1 MSSALAGPAG
11 WWRRRSLRARLMTIG
26 LLGLAVALAVGS
38 AALYVALSVASQHDL
53 DRRARA
59 TAAQVAELV
68 TSGRLPDPI
77 PVTGAESVQVVDAH
91 GRVLSAT
98 ANGDRLSPLL
108 SADELTRAESS
119 PVTVSG
125 SRLGMSSSLRVSATP
140 VSSTRN
146 APVVVVAE
154 PVADLARS
162 QHLLVVTLLVTYP
175 LLLLVL
181 GLIAWRVIGAAL
193 RPVESL
199 RSAAER
205 VSGSGQDERL
215 PVPESR
221 DEIHALAVT
230 LNSMLDRLTAARER
244 EHSFVANVAHEL
256 RSPLASLRVQVDV
269 AERHGATDQDRADLG
284 AELLRLSTLVE
295 DLLVLARFDAGE
307 PLPSP
312 DPRVSPADVL
322 PGFAT
327 TEAPVVTVGDLADGT
342 VPMSRL
348 ELERVVGNL
357 VTNARRHARSGVDL
371 SFRRTPEGVV
381 VTVADDGAGI
391 PEADRHRVFDRFVRL
406 DEARDRDSGGAGLG
420 LAIARELVR
429 SHGGELRLGDSS
441 AGGLLVEV
449 CFAVGSRRSSEP
461 SGIQSS
467 RE

>member
-1 MSSALAGPAG
+1 MSTSLAGPVG

-38 AALYVALSVASQHDL
+38 IALYVALSVANRHDL
-53 DRRARA
+53 DRRADA

-68 TSGRLPDPI
+68 TTGRLPDPI
-77 PVTGAESVQVVDAH
+77 PVTGTESVQVVDAN
-91 GRVLSAT
+91 GRVLSAS
-98 ANGDRLSPLL
+98 ANGDRLTPLL
-108 SADELTRAESS
+108 TTDELAAARTS
-119 PVTVSG
+119 PVTISG
-125 SRLGMSSSLRVSATP
+125 SRLGMSSTLRVSATP
-140 VSSTRN
+140 VSAASG

-154 PVADLARS
+154 PVSDLARS

-205 VSGSGQDERL
+205 VSGSGHDERL

-221 DEIHALAVT
+221 DEVHALAVT
-230 LNSMLDRLTAARER
+230 LNSMLERLAAARDR

-269 AERHGATDQDRADLG
+269 AGRHGATDEDRADLG
-284 AELLRLSTLVE
+284 AEVDRLSALVD
-295 DLLVLARFDAGE
+295 DLLVLARLDAGD
-307 PLPSP
+307 PLP
-312 DPRVSPADVL
+312 DPEPPALPSLVL
-322 PGFAT
+322 PGFASSDPP
-327 TEAPVVTVGDLADGT
+327 AVVLGPVTDGT

-357 VTNARRHARSGVDL
+357 VTNARRHARSRVDV
-371 SFRRTPEGVV
+371 SFRRTAVSVV
-381 VTVADDGAGI
+381 VAVADDGSGV
-391 PEADRHRVFDRFVRL
+391 PEADRERVFDRFARL
-406 DEARDRDSGGAGLG
+406 DDARDRDSGGTGLG

-429 SHGGELRLGDSS
+429 RRGGDIVLGEASP
-441 AGGLLVEV
+441 GGLLAEV
-449 CFAVGSRRSSEP
+449 VFPTG
-461 SGIQSS
+461 
-467 RE
+467 

>member
-1 MSSALAGPAG
+1 MSTSLAAPVG

-38 AALYVALSVASQHDL
+38 ITLYVALSVANRHDL
-53 DRRARA
+53 DRRADA

-68 TSGRLPDPI
+68 TTGRLPDPI
-77 PVTGAESVQVVDAH
+77 PVTGTESVQVVDAN
-91 GRVLSAT
+91 GRVLSAS
-98 ANGDRLSPLL
+98 ANGDRLTPLL
-108 SADELTRAESS
+108 TPDELARARTS

-125 SRLGMSSSLRVSATP
+125 SRLGMSSTLRVSATP
-140 VSSTRN
+140 VSSEPG

-154 PVADLARS
+154 PVSDLARS

-205 VSGSGQDERL
+205 VSGSGHDERL

-230 LNSMLDRLTAARER
+230 LNSMLERLAAARDR

-269 AERHGATDQDRADLG
+269 AGRHGATDEDRADLG
-284 AELLRLSTLVE
+284 AEVDRLSALVD
-295 DLLVLARFDAGE
+295 DLLVLARLDAGE
-307 PLPSP
+307 PLPEP
-312 DPRVSPADVL
+312 DPPALPSLVL

-327 TEAPVVTVGDLADGT
+327 TGPPAVVLGPVADGT

-357 VTNARRHARSGVDL
+357 VTNARRHARSRVDV
-371 SFRRTPEGVV
+371 SFRRTAGSAVV
-381 VTVADDGAGI
+381 VVGDDGSGVL
-391 PEADRHRVFDRFVRL
+391 EADRERVFDRFARL
-406 DEARDRDSGGAGLG
+406 DDARDRDSGGTGLG

-429 SHGGELRLGDSS
+429 RRGGDIVLGDAS
-441 AGGLLVEV
+441 AGGLLAEV
-449 CFAVGSRRSSEP
+449 VFPMA
-461 SGIQSS
+461 
-467 RE
+467 

>member
-38 AALYVALSVASQHDL
+38 VALYVALSVASRHDL
-53 DRRARA
+53 DRRAEA
-59 TAAQVAELV
+59 TAVQVADLV

-77 PVTGAESVQVVDAH
+77 PVTGSESVQVIDAR
-91 GRVLSAT
+91 GRVLSAS
-98 ANGDRLSPLL
+98 ANGDRLTPLL
-108 SADELTRAESS
+108 SPDELSSAETS

-125 SRLGMSSSLRVSATP
+125 SRLGMSSTLRVSATP
-140 VSSTRN
+140 VSSAAD

-175 LLLLVL
+175 LLLLLL

-205 VSGSGQDERL
+205 VSGAGHDERL

-230 LNSMLDRLTAARER
+230 LNSMLDRLAAARDR

-269 AERHGATDQDRADLG
+269 AGRHGATDEDRADLG
-284 AELLRLSTLVE
+284 AEIVRLSTLVE
-295 DLLVLARFDAGE
+295 DLLVLARLDAGE
-307 PLPSP
+307 PLPAP
-312 DPRVSPADVL
+312 EPPVRPADVL
-322 PGFAT
+322 PAF
-327 TEAPVVTVGDLADGT
+327 VTSDVPAVTIGDLADGT

-357 VTNARRHARSGVDL
+357 VTNARRHARSRVDL
-371 SFRRTPEGVV
+371 SFRRTPGGPVV
-381 VTVADDGAGI
+381 AVADDGAGI
-391 PEADRHRVFDRFVRL
+391 PEADRERVFDRFARL
-406 DEARDRDSGGAGLG
+406 DEARDRDSGGSGLG
-420 LAIARELVR
+420 LAIARELAR
-429 SHGGELRLGDSS
+429 RRGGDIDLGDSS
-441 AGGLLVEV
+441 YGGLVAELH
-449 CFAVGSRRSSEP
+449 FGSTA
-461 SGIQSS
+461 
-467 RE
+467 